1 MAHNRNPLQNT
12 MLELKDG
19 LLFLMEN
26 GATEHMLYLRLFEF
40 KESLVR
46 VNNYKLEVFRRYRN
60 DSSG

>member
-1 MAHNRNPLQNT
+1 
-12 MLELKDG
+12 MLEIKDG